1 MPLFYHKPLIYPAF
15 SLLMFLS
22 AFTFA
27 GESEKAVPSPGPP
40 PLPEQSEVIEP
51 DIRII
56 QRGEKLIEE
65 YRLNGK
71 LYQIKVTPRIGP
83 SYYMVDIDGDGDFDS
98 RFEGPVNSDML
109 IPSWVLFRW

>member
-1 MPLFYHKPLIYPAF
+1 MALFYHKPVIYLGF
-15 SLLMFLS
+15 GLFLS
-22 AFTFA
+22 LTAVTLA
-27 GESEKAVPSPGPP
+27 QEPEKLTPIPPP
-40 PLPEQSEVIEP
+40 PLPEQSEIIGP

-56 QRGEKLIEE
+56 QKGEDMVEE

-71 LYQIKVTPRIGP
+71 LYQIKVTPQVGP
-83 SYYMVDIDGDGDFDS
+83 PYYMVDIDGDGDFES